1 MCVRRRLYELRR
13 PPRLV
18 IGDLG
23 GEGPILRGEGACKH
37 LTCAAIRAQ
46 DHYAITKHL
55 SLTKSRQGVRPAM
68 DMPFVEPV
76 FWAAIRA

>member
-23 GEGPILRGEGACKH
+23 GKDPYGGGACKH

-68 DMPFVEPV
+68 DMPSVEAE
-76 FWAAIRA
+76 FWEAIRA